1 MKRTLIFLAIAS
13 FLVGGAIYAG
23 NRTSGVQTSPP
34 TDPRPD
40 NKPTPTTQAKIDIA
54 IALDTSGS
62 MSGLINAARQK
73 LWDIV
78 NEVSKAKPT
87 PRLRVALLT
96 YGSEGTE
103 ADGYVRVRSNLTTDL
118 DSIYAKLFE
127 LGTSGGTEYVGRV
140 IYRSLKELDWDK
152 DPDALR
158 QIYVAGNESANQ
170 DRRMPIGQALQ
181 LAKQQ
186 DVFVNAIFCGGERD
200 HDANSWRAVATT
212 GRGMYA
218 SIDHNH
224 GTVAIRTPY
233 DAEMQRLSQKLN
245 GTYVGYGRRAAMAA
259 ATQSAQDKNAAS
271 MGAAGASR
279 ALAKASSVYRNTGW
293 DLVDAR
299 KAGKKVAK
307 AELPAAL
314 RGMSP
319 DQLRAHLDRKEA
331 ERKDL
336 QAKIRDLAKKRQQH
350 ISVEMKKQGKS
361 ESHAFEGAV
370 KRALRK
376 QAAKKRMRF

>member
-23 NRTSGVQTSPP
+23 SKTTPLQTSK
-34 TDPRPD
+34 TNDPRSD
-40 NKPTPTTQAKIDIA
+40 QKPTQAKIDIA

-62 MSGLINAARQK
+62 MSGLINSARQK

-127 LGTSGGTEYVGRV
+127 LRTSGGTEYVGRV
-140 IYRSLKELDWDK
+140 VYRSLKELDWDR
-152 DPDALR
+152 DPDTLR

-170 DRRMPIGQALQ
+170 DRRVPVGTALE
-181 LAKQQ
+181 LAKKH

-200 HDANSWRAVATT
+200 QDANSWRAVATT

-224 GTVAIRTPY
+224 GTLAIRTPY
-233 DAEMQRLSQKLN
+233 DAEMQRLGQQLN
-245 GTYVGYGRRAAMAA
+245 GTYVGYGRQGAA
-259 ATQSAQDKNAAS
+259 AAAVQSAQDKNAAS

-279 ALAKASSVYRNTGW
+279 ALAKASRVYRNDRW

-307 AELPAAL
+307 AELPAKL
-314 RGMSP
+314 RGMSA
-319 DQLRAHLDRKEA
+319 DELRTHLDKKEA
-331 ERKDL
+331 ERKGL
-336 QAKIRDLAKKRQQH
+336 QAKIRELAKKRQQH
-350 ISVEMKKQGKS
+350 ISAEMKKQGKT

-376 QAAKKRMRF
+376 QAAAKRMRF